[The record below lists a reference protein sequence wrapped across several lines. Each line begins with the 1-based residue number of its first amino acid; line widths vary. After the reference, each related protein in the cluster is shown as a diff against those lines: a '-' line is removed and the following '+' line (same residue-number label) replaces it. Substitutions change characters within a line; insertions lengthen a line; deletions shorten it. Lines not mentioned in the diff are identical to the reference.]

1 MREGLLGVRGGV
13 LLEKEGRDIID
24 ISLSLGTNNSISR
37 GGGGSAKKNCTN
49 STQMICTP
57 RRCKDTVMDMC
68 E

>member
-37 GGGGSAKKNCTN
+37 GGGGVLKRIAR
-49 STQMICTP
+49 IP
-57 RRCKDTVMDMC
+57 RK
-68 E
+68 